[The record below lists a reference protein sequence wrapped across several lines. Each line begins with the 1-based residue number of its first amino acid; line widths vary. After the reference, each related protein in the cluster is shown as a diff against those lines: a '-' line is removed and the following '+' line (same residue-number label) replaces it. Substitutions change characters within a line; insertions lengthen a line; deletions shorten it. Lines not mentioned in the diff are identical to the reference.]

1 MVPVQLIHKALEM
14 SLPAIAEF
22 APRAYLDPGSGSILL
37 QLLVAGILGGLF
49 AARAFW
55 GKIKAK
61 LTRQPRSE
69 EEEEGRG

>member
-1 MVPVQLIHKALEM
+1 MSAIHPLQGALEM
-14 SLPAIAEF
+14 LGPQSAPY

-61 LTRQPRSE
+61 LTRKPQEDPEEDASE
-69 EEEEGRG
+69 

>member
-1 MVPVQLIHKALEM
+1 MVPVHLIQKALET
-14 SLPAIAEF
+14 SLPEIARF

-55 GKIKAK
+55 GRLRAK
-61 LTRQPRSE
+61 LTRKPRGE

>member
-1 MVPVQLIHKALEM
+1 MDMHQLLRGAQEL
-14 SLPAIAEF
+14 SFLQAAPP

-49 AARAFW
+49 VARAFW

-61 LTRQPRSE
+61 ITGKPQEKPEDEPRE
-69 EEEEGRG
+69 